1 MALNLNKGDENNA
14 KPDSE
19 KKGLNLNK
27 SNETSKSSLNL
38 SKDKVE
44 PKLPPSS
51 PTEPQTGEKKKS
63 PLLFITAA
71 VAIIGFGIFMYTN
84 KTTIDDVPPPTPAPA
99 ETTIEESAPAETTTE
114 ESAPAETTTEEPAP
128 AETTT
133 EEPAPAETP
142 ILTGTIE
149 EKARKVISG
158 GFGVGAERKRNL
170 GAEYAEI
177 QAKINEIYRAKY

>member
-99 ETTIEESAPAETTTE
+99 ETTTE

>member
-99 ETTIEESAPAETTTE
+99 ET
-114 ESAPAETTTEEPAP
+114 
-128 AETTT
+128 
-133 EEPAPAETP
+133 P

>member
-51 PTEPQTGEKKKS
+51 STDPQTGEKKKS

-99 ETTIEESAPAETTTE
+99 ETTTE
-114 ESAPAETTTEEPAP
+114 EPAPAETTTEEPAS

>member
-99 ETTIEESAPAETTTE
+99 ETT
-114 ESAPAETTTEEPAP
+114 TEEPAP

>member
-51 PTEPQTGEKKKS
+51 STDPQTGEKKKS

-99 ETTIEESAPAETTTE
+99 ETTIKES
-114 ESAPAETTTEEPAP
+114 AP

>member
-71 VAIIGFGIFMYTN
+71 VAIIGFGIF
-84 KTTIDDVPPPTPAPA
+84 DA
-99 ETTIEESAPAETTTE
+99 
-114 ESAPAETTTEEPAP
+114 
-128 AETTT
+128 
-133 EEPAPAETP
+133 
-142 ILTGTIE
+142 
-149 EKARKVISG
+149 
-158 GFGVGAERKRNL
+158 
-170 GAEYAEI
+170 
-177 QAKINEIYRAKY
+177 

>member
-114 ESAPAETTTEEPAP
+114 EPAP

>member
-128 AETTT
+128 AET
-133 EEPAPAETP
+133 P

>member
-51 PTEPQTGEKKKS
+51 STDPQTGEKKKS

-84 KTTIDDVPPPTPAPA
+84 KTTIDDVPPPT
-99 ETTIEESAPAETTTE
+99 
-114 ESAPAETTTEEPAP
+114 PAP

>member
-51 PTEPQTGEKKKS
+51 STDPQTGEKKKS

-99 ETTIEESAPAETTTE
+99 ETTIK
-114 ESAPAETTTEEPAP
+114 ESAPAETTTEEPAS

>member
-114 ESAPAETTTEEPAP
+114 E
-128 AETTT
+128 
-133 EEPAPAETP
+133 PAPAETP